1 MFRGPY
7 YASNTRQ
14 NICQAARSHTMG
26 ICCAFIRLSDRNIEA
41 LIRQPSLV
49 YPLLGMPVE
58 FPRPT
63 GGFFARLFGRTSPA
77 PPQPEPVTLPDA
89 REEGDEGD
97 VDKAWQ
103 AIHYLLTGTAE
114 PTDSLLGFLCSG
126 GTTIKD
132 TDVGYGPPRAY
143 TSAEVVSIAT
153 ELSVLDRDT
162 LHRRYKPE
170 EMDKQDVYPQ
180 IWARDGEEGFEYAWQ
195 HFEGLRSFLAEAQ
208 QRKQGLLVF
217 HC

>member
-1 MFRGPY
+1 
-7 YASNTRQ
+7 
-14 NICQAARSHTMG
+14 MG

-41 LIRQPSLV
+41 LIREPSLV
-49 YPLLGMPVE
+49 YRLLCMPVE
-58 FPRPT
+58 SSRPN
-63 GGFFARLFGRTSPA
+63 GGFFARLFGRTSSA
-77 PPQPEPVTLPDA
+77 PPPPGPAILPDP

-114 PTDSLLGFLCSG
+114 PTDSLLGFLYSG

-143 TSAEVVSIAT
+143 TSAQVASVAA
-153 ELSVLDRDT
+153 ELSALDRDT
-162 LHRRYKPE
+162 LYRRYKPK
-170 EMDKQDVYPQ
+170 EMDEQDVYPQ
-180 IWARDGEEGFEYAWQ
+180 IWARDGEEGFDYAWQ
-195 HFEGLRSFLAEAQ
+195 HFEGLRSLLTEAH
-208 QRKQGLLVF
+208 RRRQGVLVF